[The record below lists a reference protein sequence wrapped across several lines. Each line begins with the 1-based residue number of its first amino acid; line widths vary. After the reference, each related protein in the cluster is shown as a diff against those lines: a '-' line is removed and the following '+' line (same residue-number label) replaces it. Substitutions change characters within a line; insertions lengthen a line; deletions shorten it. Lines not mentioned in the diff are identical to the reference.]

1 MALRIYLDSHAKSEP
16 SLSFTEEPSPKHL
29 TKFSTFI
36 SMSAVS
42 SFETESSR
50 KLIPVELIKPM
61 LLLIVLRSVTK
72 SVAHCNGLS
81 YLDSSVC
88 QCVECSGVTYI
99 DLCFERDCHVRT
111 YDFKL
116 QYII

>member
-1 MALRIYLDSHAKSEP
+1 
-16 SLSFTEEPSPKHL
+16 
-29 TKFSTFI
+29 
-36 SMSAVS
+36 MSAVS

-50 KLIPVELIKPM
+50 KLIPVGLIKPM

-81 YLDSSVC
+81 YLHSSVC

-99 DLCFERDCHVRT
+99 DLCFERDCHLRT
-111 YDFKL
+111 CDLSCSILFRDLLICASSHFKL
-116 QYII
+116 LDFILLWLLAYSI